1 MTADLATVVPN
12 AISDGV
18 ARWAHLYN
26 NTKAVS
32 TAVTFVHFAG
42 VLLGGGFAVVAD
54 RDAFRPSL
62 EVVTASSGPLGNFAE
77 VHVWVIGGLCCVFV
91 SGLLM
96 MLADLDT
103 YATSPVFWTKMGLVA
118 LLLGNGYGR
127 MRAEAAVR
135 HGTAAAWTWLRRTSV
150 ASLVL
155 WFAVLLVST
164 ILTATS

>member
-1 MTADLATVVPN
+1 LTTDLATVAPN
-12 AISDGV
+12 AVSDVV

-26 NTKAVS
+26 NAKVVS

-54 RDAFRPSL
+54 RDAFRLSRQ
-62 EVVTASSGPLGNFAE
+62 VVTASSGPLDNFAE

-96 MLADLDT
+96 MLADLHT
-103 YATSPVFWTKMGLVA
+103 YATSSVFWAKMGLVA

-127 MRAEAAVR
+127 MRAEAAAR

-164 ILTATS
+164 ILTAIS